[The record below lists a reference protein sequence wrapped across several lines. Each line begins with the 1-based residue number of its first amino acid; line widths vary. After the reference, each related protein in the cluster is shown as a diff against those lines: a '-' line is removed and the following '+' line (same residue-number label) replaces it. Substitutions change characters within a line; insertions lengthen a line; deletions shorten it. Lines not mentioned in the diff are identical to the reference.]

1 MQLGIKRFIDNCAAE
16 KIFDGVHKVLIAV
29 SGGADS
35 LALAELMINSRQ
47 RFSLELVI
55 AHFEHGLRGQ
65 ESIDDAAFVKNFAE
79 ERGIKFIGGHGNVKK
94 FAATNKISVETA
106 ARTLR
111 YEFLSNIRRDLN
123 FDAIALAH
131 HADDQAE
138 TILMRLLRGATS
150 AGLSAMKFRT
160 LSKDYGLLIR
170 PLLRFR
176 KVELEN
182 FCRMK
187 NLLPRLDATNLELDA
202 TRNKIRLELIPTL
215 ERFNP
220 ALVETLCRLAE
231 VTAEETDFI
240 DTQAE
245 KIFPA
250 VVKNNSIVRADFLK
264 LPPALQRVVIKKF
277 LAQVTGSAKDF
288 GFVHFE
294 GVRKVLIHGLAGVE
308 LPKNLRADLR
318 KGKLIITKK
327 KGLIAL
333 KSKEDYIERVLYT
346 EEEIAARAK
355 ELSAQISED
364 YKDIAKPL
372 LTVGILNGAVMF
384 YTDVVR
390 RLTIP
395 VQFDFLIASSYD
407 ANSHTTGKVNIL
419 KNLDNDPKGRDI
431 LLVEDIIDS
440 GTTMNFLIDYF
451 MDKKANSVK
460 ICTLLN
466 KPSRRK
472 VDVKI
477 DYCGFDVPD
486 EFIVGYGL
494 DFAQH
499 YRNLPYL
506 GILNRSVYGGK

>member
-1 MQLGIKRFIDNCAAE
+1 MLKKFIDTCAT
-16 KIFDGVHKVLIAV
+16 KKFFDGVKKILIAV

-35 LALAELMINSRQ
+35 LALAELLINSRR
-47 RFSLELVI
+47 RFNLELCI

-65 ESIDDAAFVKNFAE
+65 ESLDDAAFVKTFAE
-79 ERGIKFIGGHGNVKK
+79 ERGIKFIGGQGDVKN
-94 FAATNKISVETA
+94 FAAEEKISVETA
-106 ARTLR
+106 ARILR
-111 YEFLSNIRRDLN
+111 YEFLANARRNLN

-160 LSKDYGLLIR
+160 FSKDYGLLIR

-182 FCRMK
+182 FCRQK
-187 NLLPRLDATNLELDA
+187 NLSPRFDSTNLQTEA
-202 TRNKIRLELIPTL
+202 TRNKIRLELIPAL
-215 ERFNP
+215 EKFNP
-220 ALVETLCRLAE
+220 ALVETLCRFAE
-231 VTAEETDFI
+231 VTAEENDFI
-240 DTQAE
+240 DAQAE
-245 KIFPA
+245 KIFPV
-250 VVKNNSIVRADFLK
+250 VVKDNSIVRAEFLK
-264 LPPALQRVVIKKF
+264 LHPALQRAVIKKF
-277 LAQVTGSAKDF
+277 LALVTGSAKDF

-294 GVRKVLIHGLAGVE
+294 GVRKVLINGLSGVE
-308 LPKNLRADLR
+308 LPKNFRADLR
-318 KGKLIITKK
+318 KGKLIIKTRL

-355 ELSAQISED
+355 EISAQISED

-372 LTVGILNGAVMF
+372 LTVGVLNGAVMF

-440 GTTMNFLIDYF
+440 GTTMNFLINYF